1 MADLTGPLY
10 DMLCELLETCNQR
23 YNFEF
28 DRKQRVIT
36 FNGSGM
42 TAIAD
47 EHGDNL
53 VVVSYECGPGDMEA
67 EFCTPGQAAAL
78 IEAVMSR
85 KELCRL
91 PKFGKPPLLVMEFAR
106 GTAKALG
113 LEFYPE
119 NADAFEK
126 VLPNAKSALAR
137 WKARNGNSCEVVLF
151 TVVSAAEEHAAIEA
165 VIERAC
171 RGQAELAP
179 LLEALE
185 IRVSLWVDP
194 RGEPVREYVL
204 DKPSSGIATK
214 AKPWWRF
221 W

>member
-1 MADLTGPLY
+1 MAELIGPLD
-10 DMLCELLETCNQR
+10 DMLCELLETYNQR
-23 YNFEF
+23 YDFEF
-28 DRKQRVIT
+28 DRKKRVIK
-36 FNGSGM
+36 FYGSGM
-42 TAIAD
+42 IAIAD

-53 VVVSYECGPGDMEA
+53 VVVSYERGRGDMES

-91 PKFGKPPLLVMEFAR
+91 PKFGKPPLLVMEFAK
-106 GTAKALG
+106 GASKALA

-119 NADAFEK
+119 NVDAFEK

-137 WKARNGNSCEVVLF
+137 WKARNGNSCEAILF
-151 TVVSAAEEHAAIEA
+151 TIVSAAEQHAAIEA

-179 LLEALE
+179 LLKALE